1 MVISHPSFYGDY
13 TPHAAKSQGVN
24 RVTLA
29 NGMSLPPLTVSLRR
43 EREKKG
49 RRELE
54 KGEEIW

>member
-1 MVISHPSFYGDY
+1 MKKPCIM
-13 TPHAAKSQGVN
+13 QGFFCCI
-24 RVTLA
+24 
-29 NGMSLPPLTVSLRR
+29 LPPLTVSLRR